1 MPRGRPRLTEEEK
14 AYRKLS
20 RAMAPKRPRV
30 PRVRKTPEEKAAIQQ
45 LKDERE
51 ANRIATRAY
60 NEGLR
65 RKPTKNFIGPRLPTF
80 IGPRLQRAPRK
91 PYVRKTAEE
100 KFEAAMRKQE
110 RAQIRAY
117 KNLVNPP
124 KPRKPRSYASI
135 LKGPRASPFTSS
147 KFIGPLTQEQL
158 QKKILRAEKKQISA
172 LRELAAAVP
181 IPYAETRVQYSRP
194 FMEGGRTFKR
204 RLPA

>member
-1 MPRGRPRLTEEEK
+1 MPRGRPKLTEEEK
-14 AYRKLS
+14 AYRQLS

-30 PRVRKTPEEKAAIQQ
+30 PRVRKTPEEKAAIQK
-45 LKDERE
+45 LKDERK
-51 ANRIATRAY
+51 AMRAY
-60 NEGLR
+60 NAGLKAR
-65 RKPTKNFIGPRLPTF
+65 DYKGFIGPRLPAF
-80 IGPRLQRAPRK
+80 IGPRLPKGTRK
-91 PYVRKTAEE
+91 PYVRKTPEE

-124 KPRKPRSYASI
+124 KPRKTPVPRSYASV
-135 LKGPRASPFTSS
+135 LKGPRLMPYTG
-147 KFIGPLTQEQL
+147 KNFIGPLTQEQL

-181 IPYAETRVQYSRP
+181 IPNAAPRVQYSRP